1 MYTRDLLFIHYK
13 RVQASEILRKYI
25 FKYLCV
31 NSCRTQNFLTHNHEK
46 SRRLRKITFKYI
58 APQIS
63 LDQCYYLEFIQTHE
77 TLRNRCTKHEGNF

>member
-25 FKYLCV
+25 FKYLCL
-31 NSCRTQNFLTHNHEK
+31 NSCGTQNFLTHNHEK
-46 SRRLRKITFKYI
+46 SRRLRKTTFKYI

-63 LDQCYYLEFIQTHE
+63 LDQCYY
-77 TLRNRCTKHEGNF
+77 